1 MPVPCLSNRS
11 WSKDRISEQAFSSIF
26 LNEIQVTYIGRSN
39 SNHNVVFDAGSDG
52 AAPSPMEMVLMSVGG
67 CSSVDVVSIL
77 KKTKQEFSS
86 VDVQLTAER
95 AETAP
100 RVFTKINL
108 HFVVTGNNVS
118 EKHLERAVSLSAEK
132 YCSVA
137 LMLDKT
143 VEITHSHEVVQDQGK

>member
-1 MPVPCLSNRS
+1 MQANIKWVEGDTYVGLSDS
-11 WSKDRISEQAFSSIF
+11 
-26 LNEIQVTYIGRSN
+26 G
-39 SNHNVVFDAGSDG
+39 HNVVFDTGSDS
-52 AAPSPMEMVLMSVGG
+52 AAPSPMEMVLMSAGC

-77 KKTKQEFSS
+77 KKAKQEFTSIS
-86 VDVQLTAER
+86 VKLTSER

-108 HFVVTGNNVS
+108 HFIVTGKNVS
-118 EKHLERAVSLSAEK
+118 EKHLARAISLSAEK

-143 VEITHSHEVVQDQGK
+143 VDITHSHEIISQ

>member
-1 MPVPCLSNRS
+1 
-11 WSKDRISEQAFSSIF
+11 
-26 LNEIQVTYIGRSN
+26 
-39 SNHNVVFDAGSDG
+39 
-52 AAPSPMEMVLMSVGG
+52 MEMVLMSAGC

-77 KKTKQEFSS
+77 KKAKQEFTSIS
-86 VDVQLTAER
+86 VKLTSER

-108 HFVVTGNNVS
+108 HFIVTGQKVS
-118 EKHLERAVSLSAEK
+118 EKHLARAISLSAEK

-143 VEITHSHEVVQDQGK
+143 VDITHSHEIISQ

>member
-1 MPVPCLSNRS
+1 M
-11 WSKDRISEQAFSSIF
+11 QA
-26 LNEIQVTYIGRSN
+26 NVKWVEGNTYIGRSN

-108 HFVVTGNNVS
+108 HFVVIGNNVS

-143 VEITHSHEVVQDQGK
+143 VEITHSHEVVQEQAK

>member
-1 MPVPCLSNRS
+1 M
-11 WSKDRISEQAFSSIF
+11 QA
-26 LNEIQVTYIGRSN
+26 NVKWVEGNTYIGRSN

-118 EKHLERAVSLSAEK
+118 EKHLKRAVSLSAEK

-143 VEITHSHEVVQDQGK
+143 VEITHSHEVVQEQAK

>member
-1 MPVPCLSNRS
+1 M
-11 WSKDRISEQAFSSIF
+11 QA
-26 LNEIQVTYIGRSN
+26 NVKWVEGNTYIGRSN

-77 KKTKQEFSS
+77 KKTKQDFSS

-100 RVFTKINL
+100 RVFTRINL

>member
-1 MPVPCLSNRS
+1 M
-11 WSKDRISEQAFSSIF
+11 QA
-26 LNEIQVTYIGRSN
+26 NVKWVEGNTYIGRSN

-77 KKTKQEFSS
+77 KKTKQDFSS

-108 HFVVTGNNVS
+108 HFVVTGKNVS

-143 VEITHSHEVVQDQGK
+143 VEITHSHEVVQQQVK

>member
-1 MPVPCLSNRS
+1 M
-11 WSKDRISEQAFSSIF
+11 QA
-26 LNEIQVTYIGRSN
+26 NVKWVEGNTYIGSSN

-77 KKTKQEFSS
+77 KKTKQDFSS

-108 HFVVTGNNVS
+108 HFVVTGKNVS

-143 VEITHSHEVVQDQGK
+143 VEITHSHEVVEDQEK

>member
-1 MPVPCLSNRS
+1 M
-11 WSKDRISEQAFSSIF
+11 QA
-26 LNEIQVTYIGRSN
+26 NVKWVEGNTYIGRSN

-77 KKTKQEFSS
+77 KKTKQDFSS

-143 VEITHSHEVVQDQGK
+143 VEITNSHEVVQDQGK

>member
-1 MPVPCLSNRS
+1 MLANVKWVEGDTFVGLSDS
-11 WSKDRISEQAFSSIF
+11 
-26 LNEIQVTYIGRSN
+26 G
-39 SNHNVVFDAGSDG
+39 HNVVFDTGSDS
-52 AAPSPMEMVLMSVGG
+52 AAPSPMEMVLMSAGC

-77 KKTKQEFSS
+77 KKSKQEFTN
-86 VDVQLTAER
+86 VEVKLTAER

-108 HFVVTGNNVS
+108 HFVVSGRNVS
-118 EKHLERAVSLSAEK
+118 DKHLARAVSLSAEK

-143 VEITHSHEVVQDQGK
+143 VEITHSHEIVETE

>member
-1 MPVPCLSNRS
+1 M
-11 WSKDRISEQAFSSIF
+11 QANVKWVEGDTF
-26 LNEIQVTYIGRSN
+26 IGRSN
-39 SNHNVVFDAGSDG
+39 SNHNVVFDGGSDS
-52 AAPSPMEMVLMSVGG
+52 AAPSLMSVGC

-77 KKTKQEFSS
+77 KKAKQDFS
-86 VDVQLTAER
+86 DVQVQLSAER

-108 HFVVTGNNVS
+108 HFVVKGNNVS
-118 EKHLERAVSLSAEK
+118 EKHLARAVSLSAEK

-143 VEITHSHEVVQDQGK
+143 VEITHSHEVVQEQAK

>member
-1 MPVPCLSNRS
+1 M
-11 WSKDRISEQAFSSIF
+11 QA
-26 LNEIQVTYIGRSN
+26 NVKWVEGNTYIGRSN

-77 KKTKQEFSS
+77 KKTKQDFSS

-143 VEITHSHEVVQDQGK
+143 VEITHSHEVVEDQEK

>member
-1 MPVPCLSNRS
+1 M
-11 WSKDRISEQAFSSIF
+11 QA
-26 LNEIQVTYIGRSN
+26 NVKWVEGNTYIGRSN

-86 VDVQLTAER
+86 VDVQLSAER

>member
-1 MPVPCLSNRS
+1 M
-11 WSKDRISEQAFSSIF
+11 QA
-26 LNEIQVTYIGRSN
+26 NVKWVEGNTYIGRSN
-39 SNHNVVFDAGSDG
+39 SNHNVVFDADSDG

>member
-1 MPVPCLSNRS
+1 M
-11 WSKDRISEQAFSSIF
+11 QA
-26 LNEIQVTYIGRSN
+26 NVKWVEGNTYIGRSN

-143 VEITHSHEVVQDQGK
+143 VEITHSHEVVQEQTK